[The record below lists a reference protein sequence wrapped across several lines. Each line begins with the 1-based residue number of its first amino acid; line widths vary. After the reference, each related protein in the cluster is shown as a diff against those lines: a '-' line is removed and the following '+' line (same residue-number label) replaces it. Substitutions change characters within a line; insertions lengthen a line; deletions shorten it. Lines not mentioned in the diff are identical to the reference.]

1 MILQEWDLEE
11 IENIYD
17 AAMET
22 DSGLVMTTRR
32 RRERIRHLRNRQSKP
47 LGKEH
52 NRRTKR
58 ERERGFSTKNER
70 EKERHA

>member
-1 MILQEWDLEE
+1 
-11 IENIYD
+11 
-17 AAMET
+17 MET